1 MNTDPNGLDSLYVGR
16 LNNLKTELSDVSS
29 QINDVMRNTSDKN
42 QAHIECSILIG
53 KQLKIKKEIEEL
65 ENKLRESGRKIGIIL
80 SMFFNKYLASEF
92 SKIGVS
98 YLKGKINY
106 EECISQLNC
115 IKKKES
121 DFPNII
127 CKVTSNLRNNN
138 VDFFPCEF
146 LETFL
151 NEIIITPLPKKKFDG
166 LLNNLC
172 EKFRKNGFKVKFS
185 ERTELKKQLMELS
198 PEERRS
204 IMESI

>member
-16 LNNLKTELSDVSS
+16 IKDLETAFSDVSS
-29 QINDVMRNTSDKN
+29 RIKDVMRNTSDKK
-42 QAHIECSILIG
+42 QANIECSILIA
-53 KQLKIKKEIEEL
+53 KQLEIKKEIEEL
-65 ENKLRESGRKIGIIL
+65 KNKLRESGRKVGIIL
-80 SMFFNKYLASEF
+80 SMFFNKYLASEYN
-92 SKIGVS
+92 KIGIS

-127 CKVTSNLRNNN
+127 CKLTSNLENDNI
-138 VDFFPCEF
+138 DFFPCEF